1 MKHGDKVYFGLDPP
15 APPVLASLPLMQ
27 SARLARLMR
36 SDSWMSRSDWLGAK
50 RREKGEGEGRLKE
63 WCSDNQVLGNIVKK
77 SYSTPR
83 PLLDLESLQKQEEE
97 EEEEGKKGETHS
109 FSNKMW
115 TTRKAIVD
123 ANEAMLVLE
132 ECLRLP
138 LLDQVFQLF
147 SLLYS
152 SLSSLLYCN
161 HFRFRMR
168 WRRQPRFW
176 VMPLVYD
183 FRMRV
188 SPPSMAP

>member
-1 MKHGDKVYFGLDPP
+1 V
-15 APPVLASLPLMQ
+15 
-27 SARLARLMR
+27 MR

-138 LLDQVFQLF
+138 LLDQVLPFF
-147 SLLYS
+147 TSLL
-152 SLSSLLYCN
+152 
-161 HFRFRMR
+161 
-168 WRRQPRFW
+168 
-176 VMPLVYD
+176 
-183 FRMRV
+183 
-188 SPPSMAP
+188 